1 MSDDSKTA
9 FFQSWLR
16 DHHITEVECIIA
28 DINGIARGKILPAEK
43 FIRSLDDDSLRLPE
57 SIFIQTVTG
66 EYPEEDV
73 IDPVDRDIRL
83 WPDPNSIRLVPW
95 YPEPTAQ
102 VLADIKLPVRCPTM
116 PAFGGTDLRTLY
128 VTTASLGRPADE
140 LAAQPLAGCVLQM
153 RVEVPGLPV
162 PAVDL

>member
-1 MSDDSKTA
+1 MADESRKA
-9 FFQSWLR
+9 HFQQWLR
-16 DHHITEVECIIA
+16 EHHVTEVECIIA

-83 WPDPNSIRLVPW
+83 RPDPNSIRLVPW

-102 VLADIKLPVRCPTM
+102 VLADCHYHDGSPVTISSRM
-116 PAFGGTDLRTLY
+116 PSRSD
-128 VTTASLGRPADE
+128 PEDN
-140 LAAQPLAGCVLQM
+140 GCRR
-153 RVEVPGLPV
+153 RVSW
-162 PAVDL
+162 